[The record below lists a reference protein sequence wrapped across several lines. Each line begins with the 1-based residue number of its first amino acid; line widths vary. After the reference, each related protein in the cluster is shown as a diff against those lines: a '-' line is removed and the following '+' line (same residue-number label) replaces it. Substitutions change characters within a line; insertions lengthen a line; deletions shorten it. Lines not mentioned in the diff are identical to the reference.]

1 MGIGR
6 FGGRPVSGRIGP
18 GTKMEGSIMRTLAAL
33 GHGLWICA
41 LAFAGP
47 LQAQSGKEDPWPSL
61 AADIFDGKPIADANG
76 IVALE
81 APYRAEDAALV
92 PLTIRT
98 KLPDGDSRFVRK
110 LTLVIDGNPSPVAA
124 EFTFGPKAA
133 VDELTTRVRVDTY
146 TNIHVVAELSDG
158 ALYGTGKFVKA
169 SGGCSAPA
177 GKNPDEAMA
186 SLGKMRLRQFAVP
199 ADEMGKDRREVQLMI
214 RHPNNSG
221 LQMDQVTR
229 NYVPLYIVRELT
241 VRQGGDLVMKME
253 GGISISEDPNFRF
266 RFTSNGA
273 DRIEVEAE
281 DTSGKVFK
289 GDWKLEAQPSGS

>member
-1 MGIGR
+1 
-6 FGGRPVSGRIGP
+6 
-18 GTKMEGSIMRTLAAL
+18 MEGSTMRTAAAL
-33 GHGLWICA
+33 CLGLWLSL
-41 LAFAGP
+41 LATP
-47 LQAQSGKEDPWPSL
+47 VIAQDDPWPSL

-76 IVALE
+76 LVTLD

-98 KLPDGDSRFVRK
+98 QLPAGDSRFVRK
-110 LTLVIDGNPSPVAA
+110 VTLVVDGNPSPVAA
-124 EFTFGPKAA
+124 EFSFGPKAA

-158 ALYGTGKFVKA
+158 ALYGTQKFVKA

-186 SLGKMRLRQFAVP
+186 NLGKMRLRQFSLP
-199 ADEMGKDRREVQLMI
+199 AEETGRGRREVQLMI

-229 NYVPLYIVRELT
+229 NYVPLYIVRALT
-241 VRQGGDLVMKME
+241 IRQGEDLVMKME
-253 GGISISEDPNFRF
+253 GGISISEDPNFRL
-266 RFTSNGA
+266 RFTSNGVSKL
-273 DRIEVEAE
+273 EVEAE
-281 DTSGKVFK
+281 DTAGKIFK
-289 GDWKLEAQPSGS
+289 GDWRLEAQPSGS